1 MAKRLLSLVIPRT
14 PTYEKYSKSSGKK
27 GGTLRRGWTGGKSGG
42 KGQTY
47 AQGLR
52 VKKKGSVYEI
62 EIINPVKY
70 ASYVEYG
77 HRTRNGGGMGWVEGK
92 LFLTLSEADLQ
103 RETPAI
109 IEKKLQ
115 KLFKGVFNG

>member
-1 MAKRLLSLVIPRT
+1 
-14 PTYEKYSKSSGKK
+14 
-27 GGTLRRGWTGGKSGG
+27 
-42 KGQTY
+42 
-47 AQGLR
+47 
-52 VKKKGSVYEI
+52 
-62 EIINPVKY
+62 
-70 ASYVEYG
+70 
-77 HRTRNGGGMGWVEGK
+77 MGWVEGK